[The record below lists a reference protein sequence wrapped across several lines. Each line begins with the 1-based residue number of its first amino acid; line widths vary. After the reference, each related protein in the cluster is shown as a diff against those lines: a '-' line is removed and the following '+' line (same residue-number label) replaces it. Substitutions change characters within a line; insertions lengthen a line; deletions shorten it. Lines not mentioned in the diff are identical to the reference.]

1 MKLTSLLII
10 LLSVPLFT
18 NGQIKNFYD
27 LDNSFHEIYKNAK
40 VKSIMVYSKEY
51 YKGFLV
57 DDYLEIV
64 QKLDTEGNI
73 IEEREYFDA
82 DTTDGWIVKYKYN
95 DQHQTV
101 KTDWT
106 WLEDNEQ
113 EVSEYEYN
121 AKGQLIR
128 NCDYT
133 RASGELRFTLDSCMT
148 FQYKN
153 NKLIEVYS
161 KNKRINYYKE
171 VDGIVHEYSDSG
183 ELESKYEKGE
193 IIYLK
198 VDSTSYEY
206 KNNSVGQILE
216 SIEKDAQGNM
226 LSKTV
231 FEYTN
236 GLLKKVTSRDNLGKY
251 IFREEYV
258 YEFFD

>member
-10 LLSVPLFT
+10 LLSAPLFT
-18 NGQIKNFYD
+18 NGQTKSFYD

-40 VKSIMVYSKEY
+40 VKSIKVYTKDY

-95 DQHQTV
+95 DQHQTI

-121 AKGQLIR
+121 LKGQLIR
-128 NCDYT
+128 TCDYT
-133 RASGELRFTLDSCMT
+133 RASGELRFKLDSCVT
-148 FQYKN
+148 LRYKN
-153 NKLIEVYS
+153 NKLKEVYS
-161 KNKRINYYKE
+161 KDRRLYYYKE
-171 VDGIVHEYSDSG
+171 VDGIVHEYSDSD
-183 ELESKYEKGE
+183 ELETKYENGE
-193 IIYLK
+193 IIFMK
-198 VDSTSYEY
+198 VDSTSYYY
-206 KNNSVGQILE
+206 KNNNIGQTLE
-216 SIEKDAQGNM
+216 TIERDAQGNM
-226 LSKTV
+226 TSKTV

-236 GLLKKVTSRDNLGKY
+236 GLLKKVTSKDNLGRY
-251 IFREEYV
+251 IYREEYV